1 MGIRYYAYPVDGALI
16 EQARAEPLMFLS
28 PDPLMDAWGGA
39 GDGWARSHS
48 EPRARTFTIGEVP
61 ESERPRMLYLD
72 KAYPVFQR
80 LFRGRPSYNLVAGAV
95 RPCDMGWEPWIEVL
109 GADEVRE
116 IALDV
121 VAVDPVAEGDVVL
134 DGPLDWE
141 AEWINSYLVRAQH
154 FVTELAAEGNGLV
167 YMIG

>member
-1 MGIRYYAYPVDGALI
+1 MGIRYYAYPVDGSLI

-48 EPRARTFTIGEVP
+48 EPRAATFTIGEVP

-72 KAYPVFQR
+72 KTFSVLQQ

-95 RPCDMGWEPWIEVL
+95 RPCGMGWDPWIEVL
-109 GADEVRE
+109 GPDEVAD
-116 IALDV
+116 IARDV
-121 VAVDPVAEGDVVL
+121 VLIDPVADGDAAL
-134 DGPLDWE
+134 DGPMNWD
-141 AEWINSYLVRAQH
+141 AETINSFVVRAQQ
-154 FVTELAAEGNGLV
+154 FVTELATEGKGLV